1 MTKVATRRVR
11 FTRRDALK
19 LLSAGGAVGAGAVVG
34 GAGLV
39 HAREREVA
47 NECRLCTMHCGFI
60 GTVRGDDVVAVRGDV
75 NSNTKGFLCQHGKS
89 IPELVHNRE
98 RVRRPLVRT
107 ADGAAFTEAEWDRAL
122 EVAAQKLLAVKDRYG
137 PEAIAVQTG
146 WPFVRHPMIHLLHRF
161 CRAVGTPNLATV
173 ASLCEASA
181 RMGKSLVWGA
191 NYSPDMAKV
200 RTLVVWGSNP
210 MRSYP
215 PWLSLVAHVKR
226 RGKLIIIDPTRTELS
241 EQADEHLQV
250 IPGTD
255 ATLALGM
262 LRHVIENGLYDQA
275 LVAEHALG
283 FEELRA
289 LALPCTPEVVAKTC
303 GVEPGQVTR
312 VAEWLATV
320 GPPGVWEGL
329 GIEHHGGGVDTVRL
343 VSSLVALCGGA
354 AAQSVHD
361 RKAADGAPLPLLL
374 PVEQQQPAP
383 PQPEQRPVGF
393 DEYALFCSI
402 HRQAQASVLPRAM
415 LEGKP
420 YPVRALV
427 LFGCNPVVTTPD
439 AAAVK
444 RAYQSL
450 DALVVVDPFLTE
462 SGEYADVV
470 LPAATFAEQP
480 PLRFGKAK
488 DADESGPAHDS
499 VVEPQARSRPDAR
512 ILAEL
517 AERMGLGQYFPW
529 RDIEAAFAVKRSAV
543 VDEWAAE
550 RLRAAPDRPAVAR
563 YPTASGKLE
572 LASTVLPRFG
582 LAALPV
588 VVDPP
593 APTSEYP
600 LRLVTG
606 PRQRAYINSQ
616 LHKVGAITRL
626 LPEAQCELHPEAAR
640 AAGVGAGERVAV
652 VSPMGRAVFRASLTT
667 AVRADVVVVPH
678 GWDGEANAN
687 LLTSELGLDP
697 ISGFPRLRA
706 LICRLEKAEA
716 TT

>member
-1 MTKVATRRVR
+1 MNRVATRRVR

-19 LLSAGGAVGAGAVVG
+19 LLSAGGAVGAGAAVG

-39 HAREREVA
+39 HARERDVA

-75 NSNTKGFLCQHGKS
+75 DSNTKGFLCQHGLS
-89 IPELVHNRE
+89 IPEIVHNRA
-98 RVRRPLVRT
+98 RVRRPLVRAADET
-107 ADGAAFTEAEWDRAL
+107 AFAEAEWERAL
-122 EVAAQKLLAVKDRYG
+122 DVAAQKLLAVKDKYG

-161 CRAVGTPNLATV
+161 CRALGTPNLATV

-181 RMGKSLVWGA
+181 RMGKGLVWGA

-200 RTLVVWGSNP
+200 RTLAVWGSNP

-215 PWLSLVAHVKR
+215 PWLSLVAQVKK
-226 RGKLIIIDPTRTELS
+226 RGKLIIIDPTRTELAD
-241 EQADEHLQV
+241 QADEYLQV

-262 LRHVIENGLYDQA
+262 LRHVIENDLYDKA

-289 LALPCTPEVVAKTC
+289 QALPYTPDVVAKTC
-303 GVEPGQVTR
+303 GVQPGQVTR

-329 GIEHHGGGVDTVRL
+329 GIEHHGAGVDTVRL

-354 AAQSVHD
+354 AAQSFHD
-361 RKAADGAPLPLLL
+361 RKAPDGAPLPLLL
-374 PVEQQQPAP
+374 PVDQQEPAP
-383 PQPEQRPVGF
+383 PAPDKRPVGF

-480 PLRFGKAK
+480 PLRFGKPK
-488 DADESGPAHDS
+488 DQEPSDPPVGA
-499 VVEPQARSRPDAR
+499 VVEPQARARPDAR

-517 AERMGLGQYFPW
+517 AERLGIGQYFPW
-529 RDIEAAFAVKRSAV
+529 TDIQAAFAVKRGAV

-550 RLRAAPDRPAVAR
+550 RLRAAPERPAGAR

-572 LASTVLPRFG
+572 LSSTLLPRFG
-582 LAALPV
+582 LPSLPV
-588 VVDPP
+588 VVEPP
-593 APTSEYP
+593 APTAEHP

-626 LPEAQCELHPEAAR
+626 LPEAQCELHPDAAR
-640 AAGVGAGERVAV
+640 AAGVAHGERVAV
-652 VSPMGRAVFRASLTT
+652 VTPMGRAVFRASLTT
-667 AVRADVVVVPH
+667 TVRVDVVVVPH
-678 GWDGEANAN
+678 GWDGDSNAN
-687 LLTSELGLDP
+687 LLTSETGLDP

-706 LICRLEKAEA
+706 LICRVEKASV
-716 TT
+716 TS

>member
-1 MTKVATRRVR
+1 MSKVATRRIR

-19 LLSAGGAVGAGAVVG
+19 LLSVGGAVGAGAAL
-34 GAGLV
+34 GASELV
-39 HAREREVA
+39 HAREREVI

-60 GTVRGDDVVAVRGDV
+60 GTVRGDDVVAVRGDPA
-75 NSNTKGFLCQHGKS
+75 SNTKGFLCQHGKA
-89 IPELVHNRE
+89 IPEIVHNRA
-98 RVRRPLVRT
+98 RVRRPLVRA
-107 ADGAAFTEAEWDRAL
+107 ADGEAFTEVEWERAL
-122 EVAAQKLLAVKDRYG
+122 DVAATKLAAVKDKYG

-181 RMGKSLVWGA
+181 RMGKSLVWGG

-200 RTLVVWGSNP
+200 RTLAVWGSNP
-210 MRSYP
+210 VRSYP
-215 PWLSLVAHVKR
+215 PWLSLVAQVKK
-226 RGKLIIIDPTRTELS
+226 RGKLIIIDPVRTELANL
-241 EQADEHLQV
+241 ADEYLQV

-255 ATLALGM
+255 GTLALGM
-262 LRHVIENGLYDQA
+262 LRHVIENDLYDKA
-275 LVAEHALG
+275 LVAEHSLG
-283 FEELRA
+283 FDELRT
-289 LALPCTPEVVAKTC
+289 LAKPYTPEVVAKTC

-312 VAEWLATV
+312 VAHWLATV

-329 GIEHHGGGVDTVRL
+329 GIEHHGAGVDTVRL

-354 AAQSVHD
+354 GAQSFHD
-361 RKAADGAPLPLLL
+361 RKLDEGAPLPLLL
-374 PVEQQQPAP
+374 PVDQQEPIPPAP
-383 PQPEQRPVGF
+383 EKRPVGF

-402 HRQAQASVLPRAM
+402 HRQAQASVLPKAM
-415 LEGKP
+415 LEGTP

-450 DALVVVDPFLTE
+450 EALIVVDPFLTE

-480 PLRFGKAK
+480 PLRFGKNAPTERDELPI
-488 DADESGPAHDS
+488 DA
-499 VVEPQARSRPDAR
+499 VVEPQARARPDAR
-512 ILAEL
+512 ILADL
-517 AERMGLGQYFPW
+517 AARMGLARFFPW
-529 RDIEAAFAVKRSAV
+529 SDIQAAFASKRSSV
-543 VDEWAAE
+543 VDDWAAQH
-550 RLRAAPDRPAVAR
+550 LRAAPDRGVGAR

-572 LASTVLPRFG
+572 LSSTLLPRFG
-582 LAALPV
+582 LPALPV

-593 APTSEYP
+593 APTPEHP

-626 LPEAQCELHPEAAR
+626 LPEAHCELHPDAAR
-640 AAGVGAGERVAV
+640 AAGVAEGERVAV
-652 VSPMGRAVFRASLTT
+652 ITPMGRAVFRASLST
-667 AVRADVVVVPH
+667 ALRPDVVVVPH
-678 GWDGEANAN
+678 GWEGEANAN
-687 LLTSELGLDP
+687 LLTSESGLDP

-706 LICRLEKAEA
+706 LVCRIEKA
-716 TT
+716 TTTS

>member
-1 MTKVATRRVR
+1 MSAKVATRRIR

-19 LLSAGGAVGAGAVVG
+19 VLSVGSAVGASVAIGGAGAVQ
-34 GAGLV
+34 
-39 HAREREVA
+39 ARETEVV

-60 GTVRGDDVVAVRGDV
+60 ATVRGDDVLSVRGDPT
-75 NSNTKGFLCQHGKS
+75 SNTRGFMCQHGKS
-89 IPELVHNRE
+89 IPEIVHNKA
-98 RVRRPLVRT
+98 RVRRPLVR
-107 ADGAAFTEAEWDRAL
+107 AAEGDAFTEADWDRAL
-122 EVAAQKLLAVKDRYG
+122 DVAAQKLTAVKEKYG

-161 CRAVGTPNLATV
+161 CRAVGTPNLGTV

-200 RTLVVWGSNP
+200 RTLAVWGSNP
-210 MRSYP
+210 VRSYP
-215 PWLSLVAHVKR
+215 PWLSLLAQVKK
-226 RGKLIIIDPTRTELS
+226 RGKLIIIDPIRTELADK
-241 EQADEHLQV
+241 ADEFLQI

-262 LRHVIENGLYDQA
+262 LRHVIENGLYDKE
-275 LVAEHALG
+275 LVASHTVG
-283 FEELRA
+283 FEELRT
-289 LALPCTPEVVAKTC
+289 LAQPFTPEVVAQTC
-303 GVEPGQVTR
+303 GVQPGQVTR
-312 VAEWLATV
+312 VAEWLATI

-329 GIEHHGGGVDTVRL
+329 GIEHHAAGVDTVRL

-354 AAQSVHD
+354 GAQSFHD
-361 RKAADGAPLPLLL
+361 KKPEDGAPLPLLL
-374 PVEQQQPAP
+374 PVDQHEPIPPAP
-383 PQPEQRPVGF
+383 GRRPVGF

-402 HRQAQASVLPRAM
+402 HRQMQASVLPKAI

-420 YPVRALV
+420 HPVRALV

-439 AAAVK
+439 ADAVK

-480 PLRFGKAK
+480 PLRFGEPKARDDGVPV
-488 DADESGPAHDS
+488 DA
-499 VVEPQARSRPDAR
+499 VVEPQARSRTDAH
-512 ILAEL
+512 ILAAL

-529 RDIEAAFAVKRSAV
+529 TDLQAAFSQKRSRV

-550 RLRAAPDRPAVAR
+550 RLRPEPGRPAEVR

-572 LASTVLPRFG
+572 LTSTVLPRFG
-582 LAALPV
+582 LPALPV
-588 VVDPP
+588 VVAPP
-593 APTSEYP
+593 APSAEYP
-600 LRLVTG
+600 FRLVTG

-626 LPEAQCELHPEAAR
+626 LPEACCEIHPEVAKQ
-640 AAGVGAGERVAV
+640 AGVVEGERVAV
-652 VSPMGRAVFRASLTT
+652 VTVKGRAVFRAVLTT
-667 AVRADVVVVPH
+667 AVRPDMVVVPH
-678 GWDGEANAN
+678 GWEGEANAN
-687 LLTSELGLDP
+687 TLTSEDGLDP

-706 LICRLEKAEA
+706 LVCRLEKADTQA
-716 TT
+716 